1 VLAASAC
8 EPPSAFALSGF
19 AIVRAALAMTIA
31 NIPVCVGHTLDL
43 AFIATEALF
52 ADTLGEASLFVHEAG
67 SVRTACISIAVFGA
81 FHTALLTHE
90 SLFAFANSLTLG
102 LVLLAHSPGGTTTNT
117 THGILRAA

>member
-31 NIPVCVGHTLDL
+31 NIPICVGHALDL

-52 ADTLGEASLFVHEAG
+52 ANTLGEASLFVHKAG
-67 SVRTACISIAVFGA
+67 SVCTARSSVAVFGA
-81 FHTALLTHE
+81 FHAALFTHE
-90 SLFAFANSLTLG
+90 TLFAFANSLTLG
-102 LVLLAHSPGGTTTNT
+102 LVLFAHSPGRTATNT
-117 THGILRAA
+117 THGILSAA